1 MAGKSSLVILNEF
14 LDKKEILINAE
25 KFLEKNLVKSKDYT
39 ELSENIVEQIVVDAY
54 DGHGEN
60 VKKISQKIVNDFGI
74 YLGRIQKK
82 QIKQYLDY
90 QNNSDFKELVRLIG
104 EEIGDSEIGIRE
116 ICDDVIEKHQKII
129 TDTVKDFS
137 EKIKTAQ
144 KEKKWRRVTDYLN
157 FIYSRLVTKNEDREI
172 HIKKTICNC
181 WTL

>member
-39 ELSENIVEQIVVDAY
+39 ELSENIVVQIVVDAY

-104 EEIGDSEIGIRE
+104 EEIGD
-116 ICDDVIEKHQKII
+116 
-129 TDTVKDFS
+129 
-137 EKIKTAQ
+137 
-144 KEKKWRRVTDYLN
+144 
-157 FIYSRLVTKNEDREI
+157 
-172 HIKKTICNC
+172 
-181 WTL
+181 